1 MSERVFLDYDQ
12 AELDRQYDQ
21 RAWAPNAVAVIERY
35 GSNSDKVRA
44 RLGEPQTFA
53 YGPTPAETLDVYAA
67 AQPRAP
73 IHVFIHGGAWRL
85 LSKRESA
92 FPAENFVA
100 AGAHFVALDFAL
112 LPHVSLAEMVAQ
124 VRCAIAW
131 VYSNAERF
139 GGDRS
144 RLYLSGHSS
153 GAHLAANVL
162 MTDWDREFKLPQAPI
177 KGALCISG
185 IYELEPVRLSARNQ
199 YLKLDKHS
207 EHQLSAQ
214 RFLRSL
220 GCPVVVGYGE
230 LESDEFKRQAR
241 EFADGLART
250 NNAVRLIEGKGQNH
264 FEVIET
270 LADADGLFG
279 RIALA
284 QMGLGRRADRAS

>member
-1 MSERVFLDYDQ
+1 MSTRVFLDYDQ

-21 RAWAPNAVAVIERY
+21 RAWAPNAVTVIERY
-35 GSNSDKVRA
+35 ASNSDKVRA

-53 YGPTPAETLDVYAA
+53 YGPTAVETLDVYAA
-67 AQPRAP
+67 TQPHAP

-112 LPHVSLAEMVAQ
+112 LPNVALADMVAQ
-124 VRCAIAW
+124 VRRAIAW
-131 VYSNAERF
+131 IYANAERF
-139 GGDRS
+139 DGDRS

-153 GAHLAANVL
+153 GAHLAANALV
-162 MTDWDREFKLPQAPI
+162 TDWRREFKLPEAPI

-199 YLKLDKHS
+199 YVRLDERS
-207 EHQLSAQ
+207 ARELSAQ
-214 RFLRSL
+214 RFLERL
-220 GCPVVVGYGE
+220 NAPLVVGYGE
-230 LESDEFKRQAR
+230 LESDEFKRQAH
-241 EFADGLART
+241 EFAAAAART
-250 NNAVRLIEGKGQNH
+250 DNAVQLIEGKGQNH

-270 LADADGLFG
+270 LADANGYLG
-279 RIALA
+279 RTALE
-284 QMGLGRRADRAS
+284 QMGLRRAR

>member
-1 MSERVFLDYDQ
+1 
-12 AELDRQYDQ
+12 
-21 RAWAPNAVAVIERY
+21 VIERY
-35 GSNSDKVRA
+35 GSNSDKIRA
-44 RLGEPQTFA
+44 RLGEPQSFA
-53 YGPTPAETLDVYAA
+53 YGPTPAETLDVYTTS
-67 AQPRAP
+67 QPYAP

-124 VRCAIAW
+124 VRRAIAW
-131 VYSNAERF
+131 IYTNAERF

-162 MTDWDREFKLPQAPI
+162 VTDWGREFELPQAPI

-199 YLKLDKHS
+199 YVKLDKRSVH
-207 EHQLSAQ
+207 ELSAQ
-214 RFLRSL
+214 RFLQRLNS
-220 GCPVVVGYGE
+220 PVVVGYGA

-241 EFADGLART
+241 DFADAAART
-250 NNAVRLIEGKGQNH
+250 KNAVQLIEGKGQNH

-270 LADADGLFG
+270 LGDANGLLG
-279 RIALA
+279 CIALE
-284 QMGLGRRADRAS
+284 QMGLSRRAG